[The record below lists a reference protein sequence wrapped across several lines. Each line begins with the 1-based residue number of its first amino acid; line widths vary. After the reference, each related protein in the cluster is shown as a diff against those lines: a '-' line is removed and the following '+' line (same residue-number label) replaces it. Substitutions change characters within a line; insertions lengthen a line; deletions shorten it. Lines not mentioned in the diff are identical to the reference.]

1 MSLIGVV
8 RLYVWILFPIS
19 NIVVGLCWTGPTLR
33 GTRYGMAWLENKSNI
48 PRVDIAFIGHKSHSN
63 PTHDDGV
70 NIIHFK
76 VVNNII
82 NRSLK
87 NDFYSFPGQQLQR
100 TSQKYTKA
108 NLSGTPQRW
117 TNFINEY
124 RFLIHLSKVTAT
136 ELFGQWRCVAAF
148 LIAPSSLS
156 SSDVLC
162 EKLLTAESLDYY
174 YWCGRWLTWTHMSF
188 WHRWMVICLN
198 NMFPQMIAGNV
209 VRFWTRTRIA
219 KNLFAYRFDKLIR

>member
-1 MSLIGVV
+1 MWCDCTSEYYFRYPILLWGCAGLDPLFVV
-8 RLYVWILFPIS
+8 L
-19 NIVVGLCWTGPTLR
+19 
-33 GTRYGMAWLENKSNI
+33 GMAWLENKSNI

-87 NDFYSFPGQQLQR
+87 NYFYSFSGQMQR
-100 TSQKYTKA
+100 TSQKYTNA

-162 EKLLTAESLDYY
+162 EKLLTDYY
-174 YWCGRWLTWTHMSF
+174 YCDGCCGRWLT
-188 WHRWMVICLN
+188 
-198 NMFPQMIAGNV
+198 
-209 VRFWTRTRIA
+209 
-219 KNLFAYRFDKLIR
+219 